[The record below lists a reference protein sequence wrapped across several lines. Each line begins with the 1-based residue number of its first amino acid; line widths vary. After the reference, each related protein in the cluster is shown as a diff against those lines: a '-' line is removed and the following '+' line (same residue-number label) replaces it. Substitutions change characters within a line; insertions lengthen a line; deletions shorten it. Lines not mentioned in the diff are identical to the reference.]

1 MMRKPRRLVVALAV
15 SAMVAAGAVATSQL
29 AHAQDIVAGTCMAPG
44 DDANCNVSETITD
57 PSSILVTVSV
67 TPRLQYPTYQW
78 TMECSLG
85 SQVSNTSGSGA
96 ALTPYTQSIPLPW
109 SVPDSCN
116 VSVTAQMPSAKPTN
130 EITLTVSYTTG
141 SPSSSSSGPVSLIRG
156 YDGKCVDDKG
166 NSSADGTKVI
176 IWGCNSSDSAQ
187 GWTYTDGEL
196 RHDGMC
202 ANDASNGG
210 SGSHVILWGCN
221 GGANE
226 KWFHSSSN
234 GEYILSLSGHGL
246 LCLDDPG
253 YSKTNGT
260 QLIVYT
266 CHNSS
271 NQHWST

>member
-1 MMRKPRRLVVALAV
+1 MMRRPSRLVLALAV
-15 SAMVAAGAVATSQL
+15 SGLVAAGGVAASQL
-29 AHAQDIVAGTCMAPG
+29 AHAQPIVAGTCMAPG
-44 DDANCNVSETITD
+44 ADANCNVSETITD
-57 PSSILVTVSV
+57 PSSISVTVSV

-96 ALTPYTQSIPLPW
+96 ALTPYTQSIPLPYN
-109 SVPDSCN
+109 VPDSCN
-116 VSVTAQMPSAKPTN
+116 VSVTAQMPSAKALN

-141 SPSSSSSGPVSLIRG
+141 TPSSSGPVSLISG
-156 YDGKCVDDKG
+156 YGGKCVDDKG
-166 NSSADGTKVI
+166 NSSANGAKVI

-196 RHDGMC
+196 LHDGMC
-202 ANDASNGG
+202 ANDAANGG
-210 SGSHVILWGCN
+210 SGTHLILWSCN
-221 GGANE
+221 GGLNE
-226 KWFHSSSN
+226 KWFRSGS
-234 GEYILSLSGHGL
+234 EFVLSLSGHGL